1 MDWRESGDMRLGM
14 RHAEGQD
21 RALVT
26 SVRHGSGWEPAST
39 AGFRAVDS
47 LKPAEA
53 GTDYLAGALPGL
65 QWRTQIVPEAGGF
78 WLDTVLR
85 VEHRLDLN
93 PAMILWLGTLDHLND
108 RQAHTWRQTILRAPT
123 VNQGGMSGNDLA
135 AGYLYDHATLTES
148 ICYFP
153 GDAFLWAPWRFYNFT
168 VREVAVYR
176 PTGKYGLGLL
186 PNAPDVLFTLEP
198 GEHRFR
204 WWFAQRRRT
213 TIPSPWEAQRTLID
227 TLAPLLDPAPSV
239 HPEAIPWQVMAGR
252 TLDDLRHNACW
263 VTVGDHTGLRAYVR
277 GSSAVG
283 RDEQR
288 GFELMTQLDVLW
300 PLLLWQRH
308 HPSPQAETLIDRLRA
323 TLPLFDRP
331 QWDYVCNNFPLR
343 DGDSF
348 MDTWYFLENALIKL
362 PWVAHLTGEETLRA
376 MFFRALRGAR
386 QLARHTGYLFPLFAD
401 ASDWRPR
408 ASLLNAGVGGLYAA
422 GCAIAHQ
429 LDGGAGDWLDEAAQA
444 LRALHQLPPHQLT
457 HEPQQL
463 SFAAASAAYLHR
475 QGFDAAVDW
484 AGYAG
489 DFIRLALRMA
499 YWSRDPAVP
508 FYDPRGMFQ
517 ACASLCYPAYKE
529 NVEVLIALPELLR
542 SGIGP
547 AALMAAVANL
557 QRCHNYAFFDPFLP
571 AELRRGPCA
580 HIPYE
585 DLATAEFAHTA
596 ELGKELYGTGEVFW
610 SALLFDGLGSADP
623 PDVLCLCLDVP
634 CVELR
639 PIPPAQRFLVYNPA
653 QEARPVTLTTPSGQM
668 TVRVPA
674 RAVQIVE
681 GPPTGL

>member
-1 MDWRESGDMRLGM
+1 
-14 RHAEGQD
+14 
-21 RALVT
+21 
-26 SVRHGSGWEPAST
+26 
-39 AGFRAVDS
+39 
-47 LKPAEA
+47 
-53 GTDYLAGALPGL
+53 
-65 QWRTQIVPEAGGF
+65 
-78 WLDTVLR
+78 
-85 VEHRLDLN
+85 
-93 PAMILWLGTLDHLND
+93 
-108 RQAHTWRQTILRAPT
+108 
-123 VNQGGMSGNDLA
+123 
-135 AGYLYDHATLTES
+135 
-148 ICYFP
+148 
-153 GDAFLWAPWRFYNFT
+153 
-168 VREVAVYR
+168 
-176 PTGKYGLGLL
+176 
-186 PNAPDVLFTLEP
+186 
-198 GEHRFR
+198 
-204 WWFAQRRRT
+204 
-213 TIPSPWEAQRTLID
+213 
-227 TLAPLLDPAPSV
+227 
-239 HPEAIPWQVMAGR
+239 
-252 TLDDLRHNACW
+252 
-263 VTVGDHTGLRAYVR
+263 
-277 GSSAVG
+277 
-283 RDEQR
+283 
-288 GFELMTQLDVLW
+288 MTQLDVLW

-331 QWDYVCNNFPLR
+331 QWDYVCNNFPPR

-362 PWVAHLTGEETLRA
+362 PWVAHLTGDETLRA

-475 QGFDAAVDW
+475 QGLTLPW
-484 AGYAG
+484 TGRG
-489 DFIRLALRMA
+489 MPGTSSGWRCGWPIEPR
-499 YWSRDPAVP
+499 
-508 FYDPRGMFQ
+508 PRG
-517 ACASLCYPAYKE
+517 A
-529 NVEVLIALPELLR
+529 LLR
-542 SGIGP
+542 SARHVSGVRLVVLPGIQGECRGVDRVAGAASLGHWP

-571 AELRRGPCA
+571 AESARPMRPYPTKTSLPPSSRTRRSWAGIVRHRRG
-580 HIPYE
+580 
-585 DLATAEFAHTA
+585 L
-596 ELGKELYGTGEVFW
+596 W
-610 SALLFDGLGSADP
+610 SALLFDRLGSADP

-639 PIPPAQRFLVYNPA
+639 PIPPARRFLVYNPA

-668 TVRVPA
+668 TVGVPA